1 MVFGNFPGFCGVT
14 PFAAARMGEA
24 ALIWRRIDG
33 RKESPKPMAWWFK
46 AWAERR
52 RDDAQCGRGGERSW
66 SDYVE
71 QREERAE
78 VSGIPGYEA
87 VVGLC

>member
-1 MVFGNFPGFCGVT
+1 MAVLLCGLL
-14 PFAAARMGEA
+14 RYG
-24 ALIWRRIDG
+24 G
-33 RKESPKPMAWWFK
+33 QGWFK